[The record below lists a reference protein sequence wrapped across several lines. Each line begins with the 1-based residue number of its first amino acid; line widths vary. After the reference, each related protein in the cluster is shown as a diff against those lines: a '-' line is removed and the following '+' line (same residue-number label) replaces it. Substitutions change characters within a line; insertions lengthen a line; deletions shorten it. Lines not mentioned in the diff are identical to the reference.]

1 MIMHPL
7 LQRQIRKH
15 LGDEAERLS
24 PEMTR
29 LLSAVEDAYGQFET
43 DRKLV
48 ERSMEL
54 SSSELLEA
62 NSRLRSQNERDA
74 AVLETLR
81 SSVMAL
87 RGEGEKPLAD
97 DSSNLLDLSMILR
110 EQLQLKAATEEAMRS
125 AKEAAEAANR
135 AKSEFLANMS
145 HEIRTP
151 MNAIIGMTSLLLDR
165 KLGPMED
172 ECVSTVRNSADLL
185 LELINNILD
194 FSKIEAGKLEIS
206 PHMFSMRECIDRV
219 GDLFTQRCA
228 SKGVA
233 IEIEIAP
240 EIPEFLIADS
250 TRITQVLLNL
260 VSNAVKFT
268 SAGSVRV
275 EVSGLASGDL
285 WMLTFAIK
293 DSGIGIPSD
302 RIDRLFKPFS
312 QVDSSTTRRFGGTG
326 LGLAI
331 CQRLVEMMQGRISVS
346 SIAGVGSSFIFT
358 IPAELSGVTFGVA
371 APAEKAAPVVLLDK
385 TFAENHPLR
394 LLVAEDNPV
403 NQKVILMTLAKL
415 GYRADAV
422 CNGLEAVECGS
433 RKAYD
438 MLVLDMQMPEMDGL
452 EAAQTLRRTLPAE
465 NMPYMV
471 ALTANAF
478 TEDRTAC
485 LAAGMNE
492 FLTKPLRIED
502 FSAALARG
510 HAWKKAAAKPSAL
523 ASLFG
528 EGLEPVAR
536 AS

>member
-1 MIMHPL
+1 
-7 LQRQIRKH
+7 
-15 LGDEAERLS
+15 
-24 PEMTR
+24 
-29 LLSAVEDAYGQFET
+29 
-43 DRKLV
+43 
-48 ERSMEL
+48 ME
-54 SSSELLEA
+54 
-62 NSRLRSQNERDA
+62 
-74 AVLETLR
+74 
-81 SSVMAL
+81 L
-87 RGEGEKPLAD
+87 RGEGETPLAD
-97 DSSNLLDLSMILR
+97 DSSNLLDLSKILR
-110 EQLQLKAATEEAMRS
+110 DQLQLKAATEEAMRS

-228 SKGVA
+228 AKGVA

-268 SAGSVRV
+268 SEGSVRV
-275 EVSGLASGDL
+275 EVSGLRSGDL
-285 WMLTFAIK
+285 WLLTFAVK
-293 DSGIGIPSD
+293 DSGIGIPQD

-312 QVDSSTTRRFGGTG
+312 QVDSTTTRRFGGTG

-346 SIAGVGSSFIFT
+346 SVEGVGSSFIFT
-358 IPAELSGVTFGVA
+358 IPAELSGVSCGA

-385 TFAENHPLR
+385 TFAEAHPLR

-452 EAAQTLRRTLPAE
+452 EAAQTLRRTIPAE
-465 NMPYMV
+465 DMPYMV

-510 HAWKKAAAKPSAL
+510 HAWKKASAKPSAL
-523 ASLFG
+523 SSLFM
-528 EGLEPVAR
+528 EGVEPVAR
-536 AS
+536 AG

>member
-1 MIMHPL
+1 
-7 LQRQIRKH
+7 
-15 LGDEAERLS
+15 
-24 PEMTR
+24 
-29 LLSAVEDAYGQFET
+29 
-43 DRKLV
+43 
-48 ERSMEL
+48 
-54 SSSELLEA
+54 
-62 NSRLRSQNERDA
+62 
-74 AVLETLR
+74 
-81 SSVMAL
+81 
-87 RGEGEKPLAD
+87 
-97 DSSNLLDLSMILR
+97 
-110 EQLQLKAATEEAMRS
+110 
-125 AKEAAEAANR
+125 
-135 AKSEFLANMS
+135 
-145 HEIRTP
+145 
-151 MNAIIGMTSLLLDR
+151 
-165 KLGPMED
+165 MED
-172 ECVSTVRNSADLL
+172 ECVATVRNSADLL

-194 FSKIEAGKLEIS
+194 FSKIEAGKLEIA
-206 PHMFSMRECIDRV
+206 PHMFSLRETIDRV

-233 IEIEIAP
+233 LVVEVAP
-240 EIPEFLIADS
+240 DIPEFLIADS

-268 SAGSVRV
+268 SEGSVRV
-275 EVSGLASGDL
+275 EVSGAQSGGL
-285 WMLTFAIK
+285 WNLRFAVK
-293 DSGIGIPSD
+293 DSGIGIPAD

-312 QVDSSTTRRFGGTG
+312 QIDSSTTRRFGGTG

-346 SIAGVGSSFIFT
+346 SVDGKGSSFNFT
-358 IPAELSGVTFGVA
+358 LPAELSGVSCTS
-371 APAEKAAPVVLLDK
+371 APAEKAAPVLLLDR
-385 TFAENHPLR
+385 TFSEAHPLR

-433 RKAYD
+433 RTTYD
-438 MLVLDMQMPEMDGL
+438 MLILDMQMPEMDGL
-452 EAAQTLRRTLPAE
+452 EAAETLRKVIPVE

-510 HAWKKAAAKPSAL
+510 YAWKKAAAKPSKL
-523 ASLFG
+523 SSLFMSS
-528 EGLEPVAR
+528 LEPVER
-536 AS
+536 AG

>member
-1 MIMHPL
+1 
-7 LQRQIRKH
+7 
-15 LGDEAERLS
+15 
-24 PEMTR
+24 
-29 LLSAVEDAYGQFET
+29 
-43 DRKLV
+43 
-48 ERSMEL
+48 
-54 SSSELLEA
+54 
-62 NSRLRSQNERDA
+62 
-74 AVLETLR
+74 
-81 SSVMAL
+81 
-87 RGEGEKPLAD
+87 
-97 DSSNLLDLSMILR
+97 
-110 EQLQLKAATEEAMRS
+110 
-125 AKEAAEAANR
+125 
-135 AKSEFLANMS
+135 
-145 HEIRTP
+145 
-151 MNAIIGMTSLLLDR
+151 
-165 KLGPMED
+165 
-172 ECVSTVRNSADLL
+172 
-185 LELINNILD
+185 
-194 FSKIEAGKLEIS
+194 
-206 PHMFSMRECIDRV
+206 
-219 GDLFTQRCA
+219 
-228 SKGVA
+228 
-233 IEIEIAP
+233 
-240 EIPEFLIADS
+240 
-250 TRITQVLLNL
+250 VLLNL

-275 EVSGLASGDL
+275 EVSGLASGNL
-285 WMLTFAIK
+285 WMLTFAVK

-346 SIAGVGSSFIFT
+346 SIDGIGSSFIFT
-358 IPAELSGVTFGVA
+358 LPAELTGVSFGAA

-433 RKAYD
+433 RKTYD

-452 EAAQTLRRTLPAE
+452 EAAQTLRRTIPAE
-465 NMPYMV
+465 SMPYMV

-510 HAWKKAAAKPSAL
+510 HAWRKASAKPSAL
-523 ASLFG
+523 SSLFV